1 MIYTKDLLDF
11 CQNQREKAAEIITRT
26 RKAKGITIYRLAK
39 LSGIGEHTIERI
51 ENGLNVNTDSLYKVM
66 FCLNVKNVIMED
78 LK

>member
-51 ENGLNVNTDSLYKVM
+51 ENGLNVNTDSLYNVM
-66 FCLNVKNVIMED
+66 CCLKIKNILIED
-78 LK
+78 LQ